1 MKSSSLKLVIANCLV
16 LFSVFFSYG
25 QTWELE
31 QCIDTALVNNKK
43 LEISRNNVLIGE
55 IRTKEAKAN
64 LIPKLTLNG
73 EYKYYTDLP
82 TQLLPLSVFGG
93 PEGQF
98 KEARFGVPHNINAN
112 VQLAIPVYNSQ
123 IYGAIKS
130 TQIASELS
138 TIQYQ
143 KNEEEIIM
151 EVSSLYYNGQIVLS
165 QIAFIDSNIVNVSQ
179 LLKNVELAKNQLL
192 ANGIDVDRVTLQ
204 LDQLAFKKMKLE
216 SNYEQI
222 VNGLKFIMG
231 LPLSSVVEINPA
243 IQFSKAKQYEFQQ
256 SLEVAMIQMQ
266 NRLLTNE
273 LLSLKRTRLPS
284 VSLFGSYGTLG
295 YGYDKQPNQF
305 LNFYTLGLVG
315 LQVNYTLFNGTVT
328 HRKIQQ
334 KNLELD
340 NSLQQ
345 IKLVEDKNEM
355 LVANARLEIN
365 VAQKLVET
373 STLQVNLAQSIFDNT
388 ELQRQHDLASLNDV
402 LLANSALKEAQ
413 QNYLSAIVDYLKAD
427 LNLKNLTGNS
437 LK

>member
-373 STLQVNLAQSIFDNT
+373 SRLQVNLAQSIFDNT